1 LLSPVATTQL
11 SNSALSAIAIA
22 GLVLSVLAL
31 GYAFALGRRSRGA
44 RDLDIP
50 VDDERFG
57 AVAQSQAR
65 SIQRLESAV
74 IRLAEGEKRL
84 GEALRSSIR
93 HIGLVRFDAF
103 EDMGGRLSF
112 SAAMLDDNGD
122 GIVITSINGRQD
134 TRCYAKTVLRGTSVH
149 NLSDEEEQAIR
160 EAMTGRR
167 EIAPVR

>member
-1 LLSPVATTQL
+1 M
-11 SNSALSAIAIA
+11 SAIAIA
-22 GLVLSVLAL
+22 GVVLSVLAL
-31 GYAFALGRRSRGA
+31 GYAFALGRRSRGP
-44 RDLDIP
+44 RDADIP

-65 SIQRLESAV
+65 SIQRLEGAV

-84 GEALRSSIR
+84 GEAVRSSIR

-160 EAMTGRR
+160 EAMSGRR

>member
-1 LLSPVATTQL
+1 MLA
-11 SNSALSAIAIA
+11 
-22 GLVLSVLAL
+22 VLAL

-50 VDDERFG
+50 VDDDRFG

-74 IRLAEGEKRL
+74 IQLAEGEKRL